1 MKIICS
7 IGPKVNN
14 IDSIDKL
21 IKSGTDILRF
31 NFSHINYKETETL
44 INYTQKN
51 YKNVSI
57 LQDLAGNKIRV
68 SRNFHHQYKV
78 FPGDIVYF
86 CSENDYKE
94 TRDGIENRIFYV
106 PISLQKDL
114 SLVKSTKTIYMK
126 DGTMEFEVLDNNKS
140 AIKTVVKRGGM
151 IRKEKGVNAP
161 GMDRRFMGLTEKDK
175 KDILWG
181 LNRGVD
187 IICLSYVCYG
197 ENMKE
202 FRDFVNKN
210 SNGKKVKLWAKVES
224 KEGIDNFEEIL
235 NESDAVMIGRG
246 DLISEINYEEIPM
259 VQENIIKQIKNSNK
273 NIIIATYILDSM
285 KRNIKP
291 TLSEMSD
298 IYYFVKNGVYAVMLA
313 GEVSVGSRPI
323 LTVSTMKKLIET
335 YSK

>member
-31 NFSHINYKETETL
+31 NFSHINYKDTEAL
-44 INYTQKN
+44 INYTQN
-51 YKNVSI
+51 SYKNISI

-68 SRNFHHQYKV
+68 SRSFHHQYKV
-78 FPGDIVYF
+78 FAGDTVYF
-86 CSENDYKE
+86 CSENSYKE
-94 TRDGIENRIFYV
+94 TRDIIEDRIFYV
-106 PISLQKDL
+106 PLSFRKDL
-114 SLVKSTKTIYMK
+114 SLLKSTKTIYMK
-126 DGTMEFEVLDNNKS
+126 DGTMEFEVLDNNKDI
-140 AIKTVVKRGGM
+140 IKTVVKRGGM
-151 IRKEKGVNAP
+151 IRREKGVNAP
-161 GMDRRFMGLTEKDK
+161 GVDRSFMGLTAKDK
-175 KDILWG
+175 RDIIWG

-187 IICLSYVCYG
+187 IICLSYVCYA

-202 FRDFVNKN
+202 FRTFVNKN
-210 SNGKKVKLWAKVES
+210 SNGKKVELWAKIES
-224 KEGIDNFEEIL
+224 KEGIENFQEIL
-235 NESDAVMIGRG
+235 SESDGVMIGRG
-246 DLISEINYEEIPM
+246 DLISEINYEEIPI

-273 NIIIATYILDSM
+273 NIIIATYVLDSM
-285 KRNIKP
+285 KRNIRP

-298 IYYFVKNGVYAVMLA
+298 IYYFLKNGVYAIMLA